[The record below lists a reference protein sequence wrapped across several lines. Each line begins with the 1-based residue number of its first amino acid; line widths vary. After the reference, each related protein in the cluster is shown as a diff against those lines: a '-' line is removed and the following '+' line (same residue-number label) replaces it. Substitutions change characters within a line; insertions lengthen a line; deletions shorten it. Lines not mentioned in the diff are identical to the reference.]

1 MREPLV
7 KRNVS
12 ARPSEQIMPYG
23 YWPPRLAK
31 CCGDGQLREELP
43 VDEHR
48 GASPSSAE
56 LPSWLS
62 AVVTQNK
69 AFLVHSFNS
78 FEAEKSEIV
87 TTNWI
92 HT

>member
-1 MREPLV
+1 MLLEKEKFKRFITVLENRSQVMREPLA
-7 KRNVS
+7 KRYVS

-56 LPSWLS
+56 LPS
-62 AVVTQNK
+62 
-69 AFLVHSFNS
+69 
-78 FEAEKSEIV
+78 
-87 TTNWI
+87 
-92 HT
+92 